1 MCRRKS
7 RGAAANVEG
16 QPVKGSGPPWQ
27 LFAIGFLGF
36 IAVGIPN
43 AALGVAW
50 AQMQRSFQV
59 SLEALGLVMG
69 ALLAGRI
76 VTSIYSGRLVG
87 WLGAGNYMLAG
98 SLLTLTGLTGVAL
111 APGLTAMVLL
121 HALLSVGVSA
131 LNAGINIHAAAHYS
145 GSRMN
150 WLHTGFG
157 IGSALGPLIVT
168 LVVFRLQL
176 DWRWSYLAFIVLQL
190 GLILLLVRTR
200 RTWQAGDSPSTSAG
214 KIQPLRSS
222 LRLAPAWYG
231 IALFFLHG
239 GIQFGTGAL
248 GNSLMVDGRGIA
260 PDLAGLW
267 ISIFWAGLT
276 IGRVLT
282 GIAVPR
288 VGNDRFM
295 RASMLLTVA
304 GTLMLWFGPDAAL
317 TFAGVALIGFTLAP
331 VLPLLLADTPARV
344 GAAHSPNVIGLQI
357 GCSGIGIAVLPGLM
371 AVLADRVGLET
382 IGASLF
388 LIALL
393 SLLAH
398 EGLLASGRRARAAAR
413 LSPAR

>member
-7 RGAAANVEG
+7 RGAAASVGER
-16 QPVKGSGPPWQ
+16 PVKDGGPPWQ

-36 IAVGIPN
+36 IAVGIPG

-76 VTSIYSGRLVG
+76 VTSIYSGRLVA

-98 SLLTLTGLTGVAL
+98 SLLTLTCLAGIAL
-111 APGLTAMVLL
+111 APGLTALVLL
-121 HALLSVGVSA
+121 HALLSMGVSA
-131 LNAGINIHAAAHYS
+131 LNTGINIHAAAHYS

-190 GLILLLVRTR
+190 ALTLLFLRTR
-200 RTWQAGDSPSTSAG
+200 RAWSAG
-214 KIQPLRSS
+214 PATAAAAAQPLRAS
-222 LRLAPAWYG
+222 LRLAPACYG

-239 GIQFGTGAL
+239 GLQFGTGAL

-267 ISIFWAGLT
+267 VSIFWAGLT

-304 GTLMLWFGPDAAL
+304 GTLMLWFGPDAGL

-344 GAAHSPNVIGLQI
+344 GAAHSPNVVGLQI
-357 GCSGIGIAVLPGLM
+357 GSAGIGIALLPGLM
-371 AVLADRVGLET
+371 AVLAERVGLET

-393 SLLAH
+393 SFLAH
-398 EGLLASGRRARAAAR
+398 EGLLAAGRRSRAATR